1 MDRCAYVIMKAIII
15 HLNRCDWEPET
26 LDLFHKFRR
35 REVES
40 WNVITSVNPYREIV
54 RLGGG
59 AAQLQSVE
67 EHSVGAAPVGRKNW
81 RTAGRTREA
90 PEELEDR
97 RSREEELWNAG

>member
-1 MDRCAYVIMKAIII
+1 MMLSSSLSKNSTSLSQV
-15 HLNRCDWEPET
+15 T
-26 LDLFHKFRR
+26 TRR
-35 REVES
+35 REVEL
-40 WNVITSVNPYREIV
+40 WNVITSVNPYLEIV

-67 EHSVGAAPVGRKNW
+67 EHSFGAAPVGRKNW
-81 RTAGRTREA
+81 RTAGRTGEA